1 MQHSSRRA
9 AFRAGMWCEKKLYA
23 QKIQTSTG
31 LVYLRKHSNMQTRK
45 RKWLR
50 RSLIGLGIGLALFL
64 ALGIHLYQVT
74 DHFYAP
80 QGPQY
85 QLARIDFYAPLNAEE
100 ITQVRSAVQHLPGV
114 QKAYYNTNDHILVY
128 AYTVGELDQQRV
140 YDQLMQN
147 GNYTASRFIP
157 DQQMLASGCPVLSD
171 NSSSLLNLYKE
182 LFSIFL

>member
-1 MQHSSRRA
+1 
-9 AFRAGMWCEKKLYA
+9 MWCEKKLYA

-85 QLARIDFYAPLNAEE
+85 QLARIDFHAPLNAEE
-100 ITQVRSAVQHLPGV
+100 VSHVRSTVQQLQGV
-114 QKAYYNTNDHILVY
+114 QKAYYNAGDNILVY
-128 AYTVGELDQQRV
+128 AYTIGAQDQQRV
-140 YDQLMQN
+140 YDHVMQS
-147 GNYTASRFIP
+147 GNYSASRFIP
-157 DQQMLASGCPVLSD
+157 DQQTLASGCPVLAE
-171 NSSSLLNLYKE
+171 NSSSLPNLYKD